1 MQGRRGDGE
10 GGGLGLR
17 EMWKSKVKNVAKD
30 VAGAA
35 SRQLRKGKEGEVR
48 KLDFLKTLFVRL
60 DSPLILFYLIL
71 GSFSI
76 VDHRSR

>member
-1 MQGRRGDGE
+1 VQGRRGDGE

-48 KLDFLKTLFVRL
+48 KLDF
-60 DSPLILFYLIL
+60 
-71 GSFSI
+71 
-76 VDHRSR
+76 